1 MLTNVLITAAFFSS
15 TLAGRLFG
23 DSGSGYFLEMLYRS
37 ICVFDLKQE
46 SPEEHVADLF
56 LYLKNVEPYF

>member
-1 MLTNVLITAAFFSS
+1 MFLLLLLFFSS
-15 TLAGRLFG
+15 NLAGRLFR

-46 SPEEHVADLF
+46 SPEEHVADLL